1 MCLAAIAVA
10 CSERFP
16 WVLASN
22 RDEFFDRPAL
32 PLAWWQPAAGA
43 TPILSGRDLTA
54 GGTWLGLTQAG
65 ALALVTNVREPGRF
79 DPAATTRGDLVLQW
93 LQGSVESAGGPASD
107 DEARIEGLARPPRNG
122 FNLYAADLV
131 AGSGGAERS
140 SLWVSNR
147 SPRHRNLGPG
157 VVGLSNAALDTPWP
171 KVQMLKQRLVD
182 ALRREPDASALASAA
197 FQALADRAPAADED
211 LPTTGVPVP
220 RERQLSSACIRI
232 EDAVTGRV
240 YGTRCSTLVIVERVR
255 GSLQVLVVERSF
267 GPDGIAEGDVAID
280 WRLSDTAA

>member
-1 MCLAAIAVA
+1 
-10 CSERFP
+10 
-16 WVLASN
+16 
-22 RDEFFDRPAL
+22 
-32 PLAWWQPAAGA
+32 
-43 TPILSGRDLTA
+43 
-54 GGTWLGLTQAG
+54 
-65 ALALVTNVREPGRF
+65 
-79 DPAATTRGDLVLQW
+79 VLQW